1 MNNKQGNAD
10 VKYFCCEDK
19 IVVRII
25 EEQDD
30 YFDTLEYYEPKVGGW
45 IPSSRWYEDMF
56 INKVVD
62 FREISRSEAIKYIKA
77 SVEYYKRIVANPVY
91 LRRIYGLDLEFLND
105 KTGEWQEVSNHDWYE
120 KIDEYQKVTKDEVK
134 EFEDNLFVKKKTR

>member
-30 YFDTLEYYEPKVGGW
+30 YLDTLEYYEPKVGGW
-45 IPSSRWYEDMF
+45 IPSRRWYEDMF